1 MLENGFLTRETCRQ
15 RRIKCDEKR
24 PSCSQCLRSKKIC
37 TGYPPPQRSARA
49 FEVLALQPLSHAT
62 LLTAHPKES
71 LGEQA
76 TMKRFDRVIS
86 PKFRF
91 LGSQSFGDKI
101 SLAQLQDNTLPRF
114 HILPALLKSPIPRS
128 PPSSSEAWSYAKS
141 ILATAPESRDQDAHP
156 STLLTINA
164 CPPFPFV
171 QRCPLP
177 GYWDVKVEDFLA
189 HVMEMHWRPFVCV
202 FSPVGCT
209 SAFYHKSA
217 WLQHLYYDHVA
228 LEYPPTD
235 QKPRQD
241 TVTLPRPLL
250 LPEAIL
256 SIRCVEDGKASSVS
270 EASSTDATVEDWS
283 DGISTENTS
292 DASERDIDRTK
303 TNMVEMVILDVMQWL
318 RCASAQLRAA
328 NGGASSGTSAP
339 PESTADTAVRST
351 DRKRLRARTEQH
363 GPKDADESED
373 ERDQPCPKRGKGK
386 EMAIDDKKRR
396 LACPYFKHDPR
407 KYRAWNTCC
416 GPGWSSTHRVK

>member
-1 MLENGFLTRETCRQ
+1 MLENGFLTHETCRQ

-24 PSCSQCLRSKKIC
+24 PCCSQCLRFKRIC

-49 FEVLALQPLSHAT
+49 FEVVALQPRSHAT
-62 LLTAHPKES
+62 LLTSHPKGG

-76 TMKRFDRVIS
+76 TIKKSDHVTP
-86 PKFRF
+86 PKLR
-91 LGSQSFGDKI
+91 SQM
-101 SLAQLQDNTLPRF
+101 AQLRKTLHLHRF
-114 HILPALLKSPIPRS
+114 HIPPALLKSPIPRS
-128 PPSSSEAWSYAKS
+128 PTSSSEAWSYAES
-141 ILATAPESRDQDAHP
+141 ILATAPESRGQIAHP

-171 QRCPLP
+171 ERCRLP
-177 GYWDVKVEDFLA
+177 GCWDVKVEDFLA

-202 FSPVGCT
+202 FRPVGCT

-228 LEYPPTD
+228 LEYPPSD
-235 QKPRQD
+235 QNPF
-241 TVTLPRPLL
+241 TLPRPLL
-250 LPEAIL
+250 LLEASL
-256 SIRCVEDGKASSVS
+256 SILCAEDGKASSVS
-270 EASSTDATVEDWS
+270 EASSADATTEDWS

-292 DASERDIDRTK
+292 DSSERDIDRTK
-303 TNMVEMVILDVMQWL
+303 TKMVEMVILDVMQWL

-328 NGGASSGTSAP
+328 NGGAASGTAAP
-339 PESTADTAVRST
+339 HESTADTAART
-351 DRKRLRARTEQH
+351 TGRKRLRARTEQH

-373 ERDQPCPKRGKGK
+373 ERDEPCPKRGKGK
-386 EMAIDDKKRR
+386 EKSIDDEKRR